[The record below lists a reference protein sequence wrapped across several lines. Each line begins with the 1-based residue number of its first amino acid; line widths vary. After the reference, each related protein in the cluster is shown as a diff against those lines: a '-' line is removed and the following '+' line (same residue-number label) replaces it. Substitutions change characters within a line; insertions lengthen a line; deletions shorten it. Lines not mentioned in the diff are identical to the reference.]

1 MAFDA
6 ICSVVPPKMISTLAT
21 KPSAKE
27 AWESIKT
34 MRIVIDY
41 VRKVSAQKLC
51 REYEQLTFRDG
62 ESIEDFAMRLSSLMN
77 QLATLGD
84 PEADDKIIAK
94 YLRVTRPR
102 YRQLVVSIETLFDI
116 LTLLVEEVIVCL
128 KGVED
133 DGVIDGNWDGGDKLY
148 LTEEEWLE
156 RFKQKESDG
165 GHRGGN
171 FSSRGSGGGGSGS
184 QGKKP
189 GGKKGGT
196 SSDSDRDCVGPPGRG
211 KDK

>member
-6 ICSVVPPKMISTLAT
+6 ICSAVPPKMISTLAT
-21 KPSAKE
+21 KPSVKE

-62 ESIEDFAMRLSSLMN
+62 ESVEDFAMRLSSLMN
-77 QLATLGD
+77 QLAKLGD

-102 YRQLVVSIETLFDI
+102 YLNLLCQLKPC
-116 LTLLVEEVIVCL
+116 LT
-128 KGVED
+128 
-133 DGVIDGNWDGGDKLY
+133 
-148 LTEEEWLE
+148 
-156 RFKQKESDG
+156 S
-165 GHRGGN
+165 
-171 FSSRGSGGGGSGS
+171 
-184 QGKKP
+184 
-189 GGKKGGT
+189 
-196 SSDSDRDCVGPPGRG
+196 
-211 KDK
+211 

>member
-6 ICSVVPPKMISTLAT
+6 ICSAVPPKMISTLVT
-21 KPSAKE
+21 KPSVKE

-62 ESIEDFAMRLSSLMN
+62 ESVEDFAMRLSSLMN
-77 QLATLGD
+77 QLAKLGD

-133 DGVIDGNWDGGDKLY
+133 DGVVVGNWDGGDKLY

-165 GHRGGN
+165 GHRGGS
-171 FSSRGSGGGGSGS
+171 FSSGSSGGGGSSS

>member
-6 ICSVVPPKMISTLAT
+6 ICSAVPPKMISTLAT
-21 KPSAKE
+21 KPSVKE

-62 ESIEDFAMRLSSLMN
+62 ESVKDFAMRLSSLMN
-77 QLATLGD
+77 QLAKLGD

-133 DGVIDGNWDGGDKLY
+133 DGVVVGNWDGGDKLY

-165 GHRGGN
+165 GHRGGS
-171 FSSRGSGGGGSGS
+171 FSSGSSGGGGSGS